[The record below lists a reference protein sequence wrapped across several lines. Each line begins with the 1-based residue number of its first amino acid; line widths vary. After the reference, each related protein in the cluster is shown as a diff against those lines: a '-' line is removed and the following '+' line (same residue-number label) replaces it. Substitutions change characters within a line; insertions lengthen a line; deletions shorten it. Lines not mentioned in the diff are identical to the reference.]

1 MLRQK
6 LFIFQLK
13 HLKGIGNKGLLLILQ
28 YSIDYPEDLL
38 TVEKAIKVARVKQQY
53 QEIFSQSFNRMQE
66 ISLNDFLDFLEI
78 YSFITIMDE
87 DYPENLREIYNPPI
101 ALFYQG
107 NIKLLSSKKLAIIG
121 SRKATPHGKKMIE
134 TLVPN
139 LCEKEITI
147 VSGLAKGNDTYAHQ
161 AAIRHHGQTVAIIG
175 CGLDCVYPKENWRLQ
190 EFIANNHLLM
200 TEYLPGTK
208 PLAYHFPSRNRIIAG
223 LSQGVCV
230 VEAEKKSGTFI
241 TAQLA
246 LEEGRDV
253 FAVPGNPIVDR
264 SEGCLSLIQDG
275 AKCTWKSSDILEE
288 WQL

>member
-1 MLRQK
+1 MSEQR
-6 LFIFQLK
+6 LFIFKLK

-28 YSIDYPEDLL
+28 YFIEHPDEQL
-38 TVEKAIKVARVKQQY
+38 TAEKIIRIARVKPRY
-53 QEIFSQSFNRMQE
+53 QEIFSQSFARMQE
-66 ISLNDFLDFLEI
+66 ITLNDFLEFSEI

-87 DYPENLREIYNPPI
+87 AYPENLREIYNPPI

-107 NIKLLSSKKLAIIG
+107 TIGLLSSKKIAIIG
-121 SRKATPHGKKMIE
+121 SRKATQHGKQMIE
-134 TLVPN
+134 TLVPD
-139 LCEKEITI
+139 LCEKEIII

-161 AAIRHHGQTVAIIG
+161 AAIRHRGQTVAIIG
-175 CGLDCVYPKENWRLQ
+175 CGLDCTYPKENWRLQ
-190 EFIANNHLLM
+190 EFIATNHLLM

-208 PLAYHFPSRNRIIAG
+208 PLPYHFPSRNRIIAG

-253 FAVPGNPIVDR
+253 FAVPGNPIKDR
-264 SEGCLSLIQDG
+264 SEGCLHLIQDG